1 MITPAY
7 VRLMARYNT
16 EMNRRWY
23 AAAARLT
30 DGQLR
35 EDRGAFWGSVLGTLN
50 HILWADRQWMSRF
63 TDWPKPALTQKQSPT
78 LFDDFAALHAA
89 RMQADADIVVW
100 ADGVTEDWL
109 AEDLV
114 WFSGSV
120 QKELRRNRAPLVIHM
135 FNHQTHHRGQ
145 AHALLSAFGVDTGDT
160 DLPFVLPR
168 ALLEER
174 P

>member
-1 MITPAY
+1 MITPDY
-7 VRLMARYNT
+7 VRLMARYNA

-23 AAAARLT
+23 AAAGKLT
-30 DGQLR
+30 EAQLR

-63 TDWPKPALTQKQSPT
+63 ADWPKPAVAQQQSPT
-78 LFDDFAALHAA
+78 LFDDFAALRGA
-89 RMQADADIVVW
+89 RAQADADILAW

-109 AEDLV
+109 ADDLV
-114 WFSGSV
+114 WFSGSA
-120 QKELRRNRAPLVIHM
+120 QRELRRNRALLVMHL

-160 DLPFVLPR
+160 DLPFVLSR
-168 ALLEER
+168 KSAEER
-174 P
+174 R